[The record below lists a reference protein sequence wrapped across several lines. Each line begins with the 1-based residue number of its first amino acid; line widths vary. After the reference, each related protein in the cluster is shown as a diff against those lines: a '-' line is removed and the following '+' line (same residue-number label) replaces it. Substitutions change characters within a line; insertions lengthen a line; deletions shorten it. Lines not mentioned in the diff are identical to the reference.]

1 MNESSSASS
10 QLNVTVQPNHDI
22 MSIATFSYEN
32 LQKAASVASEAHT
45 LANFMDAP
53 TINFVNTQL
62 LIHNSRIRI
71 DGKVTDIL
79 AEMIRLNSADSMTTM
94 SDGTTQAANIFYC
107 NEKHRV
113 TNLVDDT
120 VYRNYYSA
128 VISLNQRH
136 ATATVEKIKEMIDK
150 LIKNLGKDCVNPE
163 NTQYQVLEL
172 QTRVKTMPESGRRDL
187 NGFLN
192 QISAARLEL
201 IKHIASCNNMK
212 MLKEECL
219 PKRARDHNDDDFE
232 RKARDNKRP
241 NKGQV
246 STSNAEI
253 CNHCGKK
260 HAQPCGLLTHP
271 DCNPDANI
279 AWSESD
285 KGKAWKDKGF
295 DVLQARQLLTGQV
308 WENPNPFHLRNNNNN
323 NRNTSQ
329 YNNNHNNNRNHGRGR
344 RY

>member
-1 MNESSSASS
+1 MTESSSASS

-53 TINFVNTQL
+53 TVSFVNTQL
-62 LIHNSRIRI
+62 LIHNSKVRI
-71 DGKVTDIL
+71 DGKVTDIF

-107 NEKHRV
+107 NEAYRV
-113 TNLVDDT
+113 TNLVDGT
-120 VYRNYYSA
+120 VYRKYYAA

-136 ATATVEKIKEMIDK
+136 ATATAEKTKEMIDK
-150 LIKNLGKDCVNPE
+150 LVKNLGKHYKNPE
-163 NTQYQVLEL
+163 STQYQILEL
-172 QTRVKTMPESGRRDL
+172 QAKVKTMPESGRRDL

-192 QISAARLEL
+192 QVSAARLEL
-201 IKHIASCNNMK
+201 IKNIASCNNMR

-219 PKRARDHNDDDFE
+219 TKRARDIHNDDEFE
-232 RKARDNKRP
+232 RNRDHKRH
-241 NKGQV
+241 NKGQL
-246 STSNAEI
+246 STSNADN

-260 HAQPCGLLTHP
+260 HAQPCALLTHP

-279 AWSESD
+279 AWSDSD
-285 KGKAWKDKGF
+285 KGKAWKDKGY
-295 DVLQARQLLTGQV
+295 DILQARQLLTGQV
-308 WENPNPFHLRNNNNN
+308 WENPNPFHLKPPNNNN
-323 NRNTSQ
+323 NRSGGQ
-329 YNNNHNNNRNHGRGR
+329 YNNHNNNRNHGRGR
-344 RY
+344 RN